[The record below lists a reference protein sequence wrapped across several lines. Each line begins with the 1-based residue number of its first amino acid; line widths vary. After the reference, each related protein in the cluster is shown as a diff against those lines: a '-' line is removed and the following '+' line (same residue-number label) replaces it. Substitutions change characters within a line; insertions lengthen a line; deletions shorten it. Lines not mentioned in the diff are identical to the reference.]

1 MSPEAIKTGR
11 YTHEKRTKDTLEVQ
25 MLQTENT
32 CECPHIAESD
42 LNDLVA
48 GLLESDKHVLS
59 NTDVPDEIIEQK
71 SRQVYE
77 NYQLYKETFGLQ
89 VLSAEEYE
97 EIYRTTGIDVD
108 GRKGLIEFYANSIE
122 RHIKG
127 YVRFAKGIPYF
138 KNLSLNDQANLLKMS
153 RVEFWYLGA
162 YRGFKSEYGTFYSPN
177 GIVYNPQ
184 QHLHVV
190 GQEFYEYQF
199 RMADSLKKLDITKE
213 ELVVLKAICLTFSDR
228 CELEEPKKVEKIQH
242 RLLKSFYLL
251 LKRRHANPSRAF
263 TRAMDKLV
271 GLRDMTELSMKSH
284 SRSLVMEVL
293 KTHPMLMEVIVH

>member
-108 GRKGLIEFYANSIE
+108 GRKGLIEFYAN
-122 RHIKG
+122 
-127 YVRFAKGIPYF
+127 
-138 KNLSLNDQANLLKMS
+138 
-153 RVEFWYLGA
+153 
-162 YRGFKSEYGTFYSPN
+162 
-177 GIVYNPQ
+177 
-184 QHLHVV
+184 
-190 GQEFYEYQF
+190 
-199 RMADSLKKLDITKE
+199 
-213 ELVVLKAICLTFSDR
+213 
-228 CELEEPKKVEKIQH
+228 
-242 RLLKSFYLL
+242 
-251 LKRRHANPSRAF
+251 
-263 TRAMDKLV
+263 
-271 GLRDMTELSMKSH
+271 
-284 SRSLVMEVL
+284 
-293 KTHPMLMEVIVH
+293 